1 MRNGDSRMNLRTQ
14 LWLRCDGYCE
24 KCGLPLEP
32 SWAMH
37 HRKLKS
43 RGGKDEIT
51 NVLAL
56 HHHCHNLGTRS
67 VHLAPADATEHGY
80 LVASW
85 DQPNQIA
92 VTLGDGQEALLTE
105 DGQYEFLDKKGK

>member
-1 MRNGDSRMNLRTQ
+1 M
-14 LWLRCDGYCE
+14 
-24 KCGLPLEP
+24 
-32 SWAMH
+32 
-37 HRKLKS
+37 
-43 RGGKDEIT
+43 
-51 NVLAL
+51 
-56 HHHCHNLGTRS
+56 
-67 VHLAPADATEHGY
+67 HLAPADATEHGY